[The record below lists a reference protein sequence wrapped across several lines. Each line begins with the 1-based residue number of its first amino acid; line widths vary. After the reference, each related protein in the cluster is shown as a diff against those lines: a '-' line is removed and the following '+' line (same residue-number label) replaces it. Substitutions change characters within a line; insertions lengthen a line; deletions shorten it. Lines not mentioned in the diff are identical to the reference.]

1 MNGYGSLWVF
11 VDLLRFI
18 WKFFFKVGF
27 LVVVVVFEM
36 VVFLIDEVSFLYICI
51 FLFQSYECFWGNF
64 ELWMIVYLFEF
75 VMFIGDI
82 SIIVNYIWFY

>member
-51 FLFQSYECFWGNF
+51 FLF
-64 ELWMIVYLFEF
+64 
-75 VMFIGDI
+75 
-82 SIIVNYIWFY
+82 